1 MTEVIVY
8 TKKPC
13 PYCDRAKILLKNKG
27 VAFQEKLLTTHEEMM
42 DLKKKTGWM
51 TFPQI
56 FIGGK
61 MVGGYDDLSELDEK
75 GELDTLLG
83 MKS

>member
-1 MTEVIVY
+1 MSEVIVY

-13 PYCDRAKILLKNKG
+13 PYCENAKTLLKNKG
-27 VAFQEKLLTTHEEMM
+27 VAFEEKLMRTPEEMI

-56 FIGGK
+56 FINGK
-61 MVGGYDDLSELDEK
+61 MIGGFDDLSSLEES
-75 GELDTLLG
+75 GELDKLLDQ
-83 MKS
+83 

>member
-1 MTEVIVY
+1 MTQVIVY

-13 PYCDRAKILLKNKG
+13 PYCERAKNMLKNKG
-27 VAFQEKLLTTHEEMM
+27 VAFEEKLLTTPEEMM
-42 DLKKKTGWM
+42 ALKKKTGWM

-56 FIGGK
+56 FIGDK
-61 MVGGYDDLSELDEK
+61 MIGGFDDMAALDDK

-83 MKS
+83 I